1 MPRSVSCRAS
11 LTHKPALPRMEDRTE
26 LTTKDWKNSSLFRKT
41 LNSLN
46 GFRVAII
53 KEKAIMQETLA
64 LVLTVAASI
73 ILGCEG
79 AQVVLVFLACLLPI
93 TLELV
98 NSAMEIFID
107 HVVGSAYREEIRR
120 AKDMLSAAVCLALI
134 IGYSGS
140 LWIIF
145 FSVKELT
152 AR

>member
-1 MPRSVSCRAS
+1 M
-11 LTHKPALPRMEDRTE
+11 
-26 LTTKDWKNSSLFRKT
+26 TTKDWKNSSLFRKT

-46 GFRVAII
+46 GFRVAFI
-53 KEKAIMQETLA
+53 KEKAIMQETVA
-64 LVLTVAASI
+64 LVLTVTASVV
-73 ILGCEG
+73 LECDG

-140 LWIIF
+140 IWIIF
-145 FSVKELT
+145 FSAKRIPLPPL
-152 AR
+152 

>member
-1 MPRSVSCRAS
+1 M
-11 LTHKPALPRMEDRTE
+11 
-26 LTTKDWKNSSLFRKT
+26 TTANWKNSSLFRKT

-46 GFRVAII
+46 GFRIAFL

-64 LVLTVAASI
+64 LAVMVFLSI
-73 ILGCEG
+73 LLGCEKPQ
-79 AQVVLVFLACLLPI
+79 AFLVFLACLLPI

-98 NSAMEIFID
+98 NSAMEIFMD
-107 HVVGSAYREEIRR
+107 HVLGKTYREEIRR

-145 FSVKELT
+145 FVD
-152 AR
+152 

>member
-1 MPRSVSCRAS
+1 MSTVN
-11 LTHKPALPRMEDRTE
+11 
-26 LTTKDWKNSSLFRKT
+26 WKNSSFFRKT

-46 GFRVAII
+46 GFRVAFL
-53 KEKAIMQETLA
+53 KEKAIMQETVA
-64 LVLTVAASI
+64 LTIMVFLSI
-73 ILGCEG
+73 LLGCEG
-79 AQVVLVFLACLLPI
+79 PRVFLVFLACLLPI

-107 HVVGSAYREEIRR
+107 HVLGKTYREEIRR

-145 FSVKELT
+145 FVN
-152 AR
+152 

>member
-1 MPRSVSCRAS
+1 
-11 LTHKPALPRMEDRTE
+11 

-46 GFRVAII
+46 GFRVAFI
-53 KEKAIMQETLA
+53 KEKAIMQETMA
-64 LVLTVAASI
+64 LVITVTASV

-107 HVVGSAYREEIRR
+107 HVVGSTYREEIRR

-145 FSVKELT
+145 FSVKEMT

>member
-1 MPRSVSCRAS
+1 MTKLRSVTVGGEGA
-11 LTHKPALPRMEDRTE
+11 A

-46 GFRVAII
+46 GFRVAFL
-53 KEKAIMQETLA
+53 KEKAIMQETVVLAA
-64 LVLTVAASI
+64 LVASSVA
-73 ILGCEG
+73 LGCDG
-79 AQVVLVFLACLLPI
+79 AQVFLVFLACLLPI

-98 NSAMEIFID
+98 NSAVEIFMD
-107 HVVGSAYREEIRR
+107 HVVGAAYREEIRR

-145 FSVKELT
+145 F
-152 AR
+152 AD

>member
-1 MPRSVSCRAS
+1 
-11 LTHKPALPRMEDRTE
+11 MEDRTE

>member
-1 MPRSVSCRAS
+1 V
-11 LTHKPALPRMEDRTE
+11 KG

-46 GFRVAII
+46 GFRVAFM
-53 KEKAIMQETLA
+53 KEKAIMQETVA
-64 LVLTVAASI
+64 LVLTVTAAVV
-73 ILGCEG
+73 LECDG

-107 HVVGSAYREEIRR
+107 HVVGSTYREEIRR
-120 AKDMLSAAVCLALI
+120 AKDMLSAAVCLTLI

-140 LWIIF
+140 LWIIL
-145 FSVKELT
+145 FSAKRMPL
-152 AR
+152 

>member
-1 MPRSVSCRAS
+1 M
-11 LTHKPALPRMEDRTE
+11 E

-41 LNSLN
+41 INSLN
-46 GFRVAII
+46 GFRVAFL
-53 KEKAIMQETLA
+53 KEKAIMQETVALA
-64 LVLTVAASI
+64 LAVVTSV
-73 ILGCEG
+73 ILGCDG
-79 AQVVLVFLACLLPI
+79 SQVVLVFLACLLPI

-98 NSAMEIFID
+98 NSAMEIFMD

-145 FSVKELT
+145 FSEKGVWQK
-152 AR
+152 